1 MQVQKQIET
10 STWTQPGQKPGPAPE
25 WSTGHRMFFRF
36 VFVYFVLYLFP
47 SPLNE
52 IPFIGSFIGKY
63 EVIWHKIVPWVAR
76 HFLHLSYDITV
87 FSSGSGDTTYEYVKV
102 LCFLTLAAAATAIW
116 SVMDSKRIDYQR
128 LHQWL
133 RVYVRFS
140 LAAVM
145 IYYGAFKVIQSQF
158 PPPSLDRMIQPFGD
172 ASPMGLLWTFMG
184 ASRPY
189 NIFIGLAE
197 ITGGVLLITPLT
209 TTLGSLIGF
218 AVMGNIFMLNMCY
231 DVPVKLFSLNL
242 LLMSVFLAAPE
253 LRRLLNFFVFNRV
266 VQATRMRP
274 LFSRKWLNR
283 VAVAVAIVF
292 IAFALVSSLTTAYED
307 HKNYFAVKSPLY
319 GIWSVDEFKVDGE
332 VKPPL
337 ITNEARWRR
346 AIFDYPDEMSVQL
359 MSGSRQ
365 RFKLDL
371 NLDKQSMTI
380 GQRDNPDWKA
390 NLAVQRPQPGV
401 VELEGT
407 VDGKKIQA
415 KLSRANDETFLLNS
429 RGFHWIS
436 ELPFNR

>member
-371 NLDKQSMTI
+371 NLDKQSMTL
-380 GQRDNPDWKA
+380 GKRDNPDWKA